1 MSHKSHKT
9 KRRQP
14 APKKKKIRRN
24 NDKITSNSL
33 LQKFKRYS
41 KELTKVLQKKD
52 VLNGV
57 ICNEISKIEGY
68 FRNYDSIQ
76 LLGGIGLY
84 LIDNLSTLEKSFYAQ
99 MSGSHLALDEDAE
112 VVTEYA
118 LNFALSMPNEGIKTP
133 TPEIID
139 DLRESLRKL
148 YKTYSLMDMP
158 IENNAIQFIDWII
171 HSETIAVRGDGYSEH
186 LHEVFK
192 ELFSPHSEF
201 YKRKYGFSPEDLL
214 IFFNDI
220 ENRIICKLG
229 DQEMIYGAFQLYERW
244 RRWEEATYGPMNE
257 LECLTKKD
265 YSKGLLGDFL
275 KANPDVRSTDDGMH
289 FLLFQPDDY
298 SNSDRIF
305 WVYPQNEVEKSIL
318 SALSVE
324 FGDNSSFIAEGNYK
338 GNIMN
343 GHSIYEKPFVKVE
356 DRFYCFTPLLPYRNM
371 FLIAEKLMKRD
382 QAYYET
388 NFQNNTSPIA
398 RDNYIEKKVRS
409 LFENFLPNVNFY
421 PSVTYNIVEN
431 GMEKKTELD
440 ILGVSD
446 KAIYIIEVKGH
457 ELTHKDRVGL
467 KGAKDKFKDS
477 VTEACRQSNRALRYI
492 EEADSPIFN
501 ASGELID
508 IDKTKP
514 MYKIA
519 VTFQH
524 YSTMIGYIDKLIE
537 AGLLEEEHRDTWI
550 VSLFDLMVFS
560 EFIRSEEQFET
571 YLNMHKIIY
580 NNHSTYNDE
589 LDLLGQFLNN
599 GLADKVQANKPMLI
613 IDGHQDIDEEYSSNF
628 KIHVPPI
635 AKEKS

>member
-1 MSHKSHKT
+1 MSHKCHKT

-14 APKKKKIRRN
+14 APKKKKKRGN
-24 NDKITSNSL
+24 YDKITSNSML
-33 LQKFKRYS
+33 KKFKNYG
-41 KELTKVLQKKD
+41 KELVKVLENKD
-52 VLNGV
+52 ALNE
-57 ICNEISKIEGY
+57 IISDEISKIEGY
-68 FRNYDSIQ
+68 FRYYDSIQ

-84 LIDNLSTLEKSFYAQ
+84 LIDNLSTLEKTFYAQ

-112 VVTEYA
+112 VIAEYA
-118 LNFALSMPNEGIKTP
+118 LNFGLSMPNEGLKTP
-133 TPEIID
+133 TPEIIN

-148 YKTYSLMDMP
+148 SKTYSLLDMP
-158 IENNAIQFIDWII
+158 LENNAIQFIDWII

-201 YKRKYGFSPEDLL
+201 YKRKFGFSPEDLL
-214 IFFNDI
+214 IFLNDI

-229 DQEMIYGAFQLYERW
+229 SQNMVYGPLKLYDRW
-244 RRWEEATYGPMNE
+244 LKWEETTYGPLDE
-257 LECLTKKD
+257 LGDLTKKD
-265 YSKGLLGDFL
+265 YSKGIMGEFL

-289 FLLFQPDDY
+289 PLLFQPDDY
-298 SNSDRIF
+298 SNSDMIF
-305 WVYPQNEVEKSIL
+305 WVYPQNDVEKSIL
-318 SALSVE
+318 TALSVE

-371 FLIAEKLMKRD
+371 FLIAEKLMKWD
-382 QAYYET
+382 KAYYEA
-388 NFQNNTSPIA
+388 NFQNNTNPIA
-398 RDNYIEKKVRS
+398 RDNYIERKVCS
-409 LFENFLPNVNFY
+409 LFESLLPNVNFY
-421 PSVTYNIVEN
+421 SSVTYNMVEN
-431 GMEKKTELD
+431 GIEKKPELD

-477 VTEACRQSNRALRYI
+477 VTEACGQSNRALRYI
-492 EEADSPIFN
+492 EEADSPVFN
-501 ASGELID
+501 TSGESIY

-514 MYKIA
+514 IYKIA

-537 AGLLEEEHRDTWI
+537 AGLLKDEHRDTWI
-550 VSLFDLMVFS
+550 VSLFDFMVFS
-560 EFIRSEEQFET
+560 DFIQSEDQFVA

-613 IDGHQDIDEEYSSNF
+613 IDGHQYIDEEYSSDF
-628 KIHVPPI
+628 KIPV
-635 AKEKS
+635 